1 MSDERLDAAVPAS
14 EPADDLA
21 SDLADEELEDEATFE
36 MRVFVV
42 GHLQTMCYAVISN
55 QLRADGKRPCLVV
68 DPGASGAAIAERLDD
83 VAVELVVATHGH
95 ADHVSG
101 VAQLCAATGAPFA
114 MAAPDVER
122 ACHARQWTSHHAP
135 ETTDAP
141 APDRLLAEGDE
152 VSVGALRFR
161 VIAVPGH
168 TPGGIV
174 LAGVEGSEAEGIAF
188 VGDTLF
194 AGSVGRTDL
203 AGGDQAQL
211 MASLARLV
219 RELPDET
226 ILCCGHGDTTTMAH
240 EKATN
245 PYLRGLS

>member
-1 MSDERLDAAVPAS
+1 MSDERERMAVPS
-14 EPADDLA
+14 DDEPQ
-21 SDLADEELEDEATFE
+21 DEDSFE

-55 QLRADGKRPCLVV
+55 RLRPDGKRPCLVV
-68 DPGASGAAIAERLDD
+68 DPGASGAAIAERLAD

-101 VAQLCAATGAPFA
+101 AADFCAATGAPFA
-114 MAAPDVER
+114 MAAADVER
-122 ACHARQWTSHHAP
+122 ATHARQWSSHQAP

-141 APDRLLAEGDE
+141 TPDRILADGDE
-152 VSVGALRFR
+152 VEVGALRFR

-174 LAGVEGSEAEGIAF
+174 LTGVEGSEAEGLAF
-188 VGDTLF
+188 VGDTIF

-203 AGGDQAQL
+203 AGGDYAQL
-211 MASLARLV
+211 MDSLARLV

-226 ILCCGHGDTTTMAH
+226 VLCCGHGDTTTMGH
-240 EKATN
+240 ERQTN
-245 PYLRGLS
+245 PFLLGLGC